1 MKIIIRTLEAG
12 KNMADGN
19 RMVCDRKDGCFVEA
33 SRPVPN
39 WNGIAMVPNEI
50 QTVGGST
57 KIKFVRNH
65 FKSQKVS
72 NQIVNPHIGRKA
84 TEDIT
89 TRVVFGISGE

>member
-50 QTVGGST
+50 QSVAVL
-57 KIKFVRNH
+57 K
-65 FKSQKVS
+65 
-72 NQIVNPHIGRKA
+72 
-84 TEDIT
+84 
-89 TRVVFGISGE
+89 